1 MEHRRG
7 AQLAGLALCA
17 TILLGAA
24 PSGAQDLGHKLV
36 GTLGLGAGSQP
47 DTGLYFADRVISYR
61 ANELVDRNGRRI
73 PVDIDLDTVAN
84 AVGIGG
90 TLQLPWLSTYVN
102 ASIGVPVA
110 RATLETD
117 RLEAGIDKFGLG
129 DLYVQPL
136 KLGWKLD
143 RFDVVTG
150 YAFYAPT
157 GHFDPGGREGV
168 GSGQWTHEFSL
179 GGTAYFDR
187 GKTWRLSALASYDLN
202 SRKRDIDITRGDTVQ
217 IQGGASKTLFGILE
231 VGLAG
236 YAMWQVR
243 DDRGADIPPPLRGA
257 RDRAYGLGPEIGI
270 VIAPLRSRL
279 TVRYERDI
287 DVRSRPRGQ
296 ILVIGLT
303 VLGVR

>member
-90 TLQLPWLSTYVN
+90 TLPLPWLSSCVN
-102 ASIGVPVA
+102 ASIGVRGA
-110 RATLETD
+110 RAPLETD

-136 KLGWKLD
+136 
-143 RFDVVTG
+143 
-150 YAFYAPT
+150 
-157 GHFDPGGREGV
+157 
-168 GSGQWTHEFSL
+168 
-179 GGTAYFDR
+179 
-187 GKTWRLSALASYDLN
+187 
-202 SRKRDIDITRGDTVQ
+202 
-217 IQGGASKTLFGILE
+217 
-231 VGLAG
+231 
-236 YAMWQVR
+236 
-243 DDRGADIPPPLRGA
+243 
-257 RDRAYGLGPEIGI
+257 
-270 VIAPLRSRL
+270 
-279 TVRYERDI
+279 
-287 DVRSRPRGQ
+287 
-296 ILVIGLT
+296 
-303 VLGVR
+303 